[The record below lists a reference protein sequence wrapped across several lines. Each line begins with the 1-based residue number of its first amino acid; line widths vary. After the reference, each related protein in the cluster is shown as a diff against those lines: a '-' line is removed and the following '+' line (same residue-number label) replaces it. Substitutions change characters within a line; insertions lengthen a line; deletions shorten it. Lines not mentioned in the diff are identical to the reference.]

1 VERSGVCNP
10 ECDAARLR
18 LDFHVR
24 SPYHRGVTEKI
35 PERGRAR
42 RLPVWLRRLRGDHAV
57 RFVPRKLF
65 LTRGVGINKEKLT
78 SFEMALRNA
87 GIAHVNIVRVSS
99 IFPPGCKIVSPEEG
113 LAVIEA
119 GEITF
124 AVLAEMATNEPARRI
139 AASVGIAI
147 PADNKMYGYLS
158 EHHSY
163 GQTEKES
170 GDYAEDLAASML
182 ATLLSVPFDLDKDWN
197 ERREQ
202 YRMGGHIVESTS
214 ITQTAEGAAGGAW
227 TTVVAAAV
235 LL

>member
-1 VERSGVCNP
+1 
-10 ECDAARLR
+10 
-18 LDFHVR
+18 
-24 SPYHRGVTEKI
+24 
-35 PERGRAR
+35 
-42 RLPVWLRRLRGDHAV
+42 V

-113 LAVIEA
+113 LAAIEA

-147 PADNKMYGYLS
+147 PADLKMYGYLS

-202 YRMGGHIVESTS
+202 YRMGGYIVESTS
-214 ITQTAEGAAGGAW
+214 ITQTAEGAEGGAW
-227 TTVVAAAV
+227 TTVVSAAV